1 MDALLGSQYQ
11 EMLERYPN
19 IQIQYTTLTSYLY
32 YYDDTGT
39 KPFYMET
46 ITNGGNGRYWGS
58 PSKTS
63 TAQYSY
69 SFIGWSKTQGGT
81 VDPNARAA
89 VVFDRN
95 VYAAFKATVR
105 KYMVRFY
112 NGTTL
117 LQTVN
122 DVPYGSSATY
132 TGETP
137 VDPDYNMPFE
147 GWNPSPENIKGHTDC
162 KAVFVSAYEL
172 AEISDSWEDIL
183 AHIDDGTYR
192 DRYKVG
198 NYKTLDVDSE
208 GMLQMQIVAL
218 DKDTLADGSGTAPL
232 SFVSMELMSTKRK
245 MNTNWRQTDPDDSSK
260 YVECTGSVGGWEKCA
275 MRGKLVEEVL
285 PLVPAP
291 VAGRICAVSKTQP
304 YYDTAGTFLQG
315 QVTEDKIWLPS
326 KGEIRGMYKY
336 AFPTATDL
344 AKSIVGQTDKVNW
357 WLRSSLDLGSVA
369 SYFTLSKMWCTTG
382 S

>member
-1 MDALLGSQYQ
+1 
-11 EMLERYPN
+11 
-19 IQIQYTTLTSYLY
+19 
-32 YYDDTGT
+32 
-39 KPFYMET
+39 MET

-58 PSKTS
+58 LSKTS

-95 VYAAFKATVR
+95 VYAVFKATVR

-172 AEISDSWEDIL
+172 AEISGSWEISLHILMMAPTEIDIRWVTIR
-183 AHIDDGTYR
+183 H
-192 DRYKVG
+192 
-198 NYKTLDVDSE
+198 
-208 GMLQMQIVAL
+208 
-218 DKDTLADGSGTAPL
+218 
-232 SFVSMELMSTKRK
+232 SMSIQRGCCRCRLLRLTR
-245 MNTNWRQTDPDDSSK
+245 TPWQT
-260 YVECTGSVGGWEKCA
+260 
-275 MRGKLVEEVL
+275 VL
-285 PLVPAP
+285 ERL
-291 VAGRICAVSKTQP
+291 
-304 YYDTAGTFLQG
+304 
-315 QVTEDKIWLPS
+315 
-326 KGEIRGMYKY
+326 
-336 AFPTATDL
+336 
-344 AKSIVGQTDKVNW
+344 
-357 WLRSSLDLGSVA
+357 LGA
-369 SYFTLSKMWCTTG
+369 SCRWN
-382 S
+382 

>member
-1 MDALLGSQYQ
+1 MKERCWKTIENQTSSILGNKSRYRPRICSPILYLLWESRNRLFSFAHFEGEWLKWVSSNVDKAQVSGTITVDALLGSQYQ

-105 KYMVRFY
+105 KYMVH
-112 NGTTL
+112 
-117 LQTVN
+117 
-122 DVPYGSSATY
+122 
-132 TGETP
+132 
-137 VDPDYNMPFE
+137 PDYNMPFV

-172 AEISDSWEDIL
+172 AEISGSWEISLHILMMAPTEIDIRWVTIR
-183 AHIDDGTYR
+183 H
-192 DRYKVG
+192 
-198 NYKTLDVDSE
+198 
-208 GMLQMQIVAL
+208 
-218 DKDTLADGSGTAPL
+218 
-232 SFVSMELMSTKRK
+232 SMSIQRGCCRCRLLRLTR
-245 MNTNWRQTDPDDSSK
+245 TPWQT
-260 YVECTGSVGGWEKCA
+260 
-275 MRGKLVEEVL
+275 VL
-285 PLVPAP
+285 ERL
-291 VAGRICAVSKTQP
+291 
-304 YYDTAGTFLQG
+304 
-315 QVTEDKIWLPS
+315 
-326 KGEIRGMYKY
+326 
-336 AFPTATDL
+336 
-344 AKSIVGQTDKVNW
+344 
-357 WLRSSLDLGSVA
+357 LGA
-369 SYFTLSKMWCTTG
+369 SCRWN
-382 S
+382 